1 MAYSIEFRRAVA
13 AAYEDSESS
22 AEVAERF
29 ACSESWV
36 RRLIQ
41 RQRETGSLEPRP
53 PRLPNNFK
61 LDDVELAELGA
72 LIAAKPD
79 MTLEELAAALS
90 KKVSVSTVHRA
101 TKKLRLTFKK
111 SPSTPQN
118 RTGRT

>member
-1 MAYSIEFRRAVA
+1 MTYSIEFRRAVA

-53 PRLPNNFK
+53 PQLPNNFK
-61 LDDVELAELGA
+61 LDEAELAELGE
-72 LIAAKPD
+72 LITAKPD

-101 TKKLRLTFKK
+101 TKKLKLTLKK
-111 SPSTPQN
+111 SPSTPRN
-118 RTGRT
+118 RTGRM

>member
-13 AAYEDSESS
+13 AAYEECDSST
-22 AEVAERF
+22 EVAERF

-41 RQRETGSLEPRP
+41 RQRETGSLAPRP
-53 PRLPNNFK
+53 PQLPNNFK
-61 LDDVELAELGA
+61 LDKSELGELGQ
-72 LIAAKPD
+72 LIAARPD

-101 TKKLRLTFKK
+101 TKKLKLTFKK
-111 SPSTPQN
+111 SPSTPPS

>member
-1 MAYSIEFRRAVA
+1 MTYSIEFRRAVA

-36 RRLIQ
+36 RR
-41 RQRETGSLEPRP
+41 

-72 LIAAKPD
+72 FIAAKPD
-79 MTLEELAAALS
+79 GTLEELAAALS
-90 KKVSVSTVHRA
+90 EKVGVSTVHRA